1 MTETNEVVT
10 PEEHSR
16 IQDMVQRTIHG
27 WSEEFPNAS
36 KAEFLEAR
44 NTAVRSAIE
53 IVIGDRNK

>member
-16 IQDMVQRTIHG
+16 IQDMVQSTIHG
-27 WSEEFPNAS
+27 WSEEFPDAS

>member
-10 PEEHSR
+10 LEEHSR
-16 IQDMVQRTIHG
+16 IQDMVQSTTQG

-36 KAEFLEAR
+36 KAEFLKAR
-44 NTAVRSAIE
+44 DTALQSAIE